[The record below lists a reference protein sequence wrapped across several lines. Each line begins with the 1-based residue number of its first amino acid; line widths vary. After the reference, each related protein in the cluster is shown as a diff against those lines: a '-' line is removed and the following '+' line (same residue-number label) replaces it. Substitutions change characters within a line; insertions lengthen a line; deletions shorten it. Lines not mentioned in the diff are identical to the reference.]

1 MTAHEP
7 TASEQTPSSSGP
19 ARGSASVRF
28 ERERGVTRVAT
39 RRGLAHVTVHLPAE
53 EEASARLALL
63 QALAGAGVPVFLV
76 KLAPDAL
83 SFAVRADV
91 VARCEE
97 LLAKQGGGARFTL
110 LRDLGLVTVL
120 AGAMRD
126 LSGVM
131 ARIYEALVQAGV
143 AVRQT
148 GDAYNAVI
156 LLVAGNEVDR
166 AARALRQTFALAE
179 EAEETDDAQEE
190 AGVPPRDGVPPR

>member
-7 TASEQTPSSSGP
+7 TPPEQTASSGPASSGP
-19 ARGSASVRF
+19 ARGSASVSF
-28 ERERGVTRVAT
+28 ERERGVTRVVT
-39 RRGLAHVTVHLPAE
+39 RRGLAHVTVHLPADN
-53 EEASARLALL
+53 EAGARLALL
-63 QALAGAGVPVFLV
+63 QALAQSGVPIFLV
-76 KLAPDAL
+76 KLAPGAL

-91 VARCEE
+91 VERCEE
-97 LLAKQGGGARFTL
+97 LLAGPNGVGPRFTL

-156 LLVAGNEVDR
+156 LLVAGSELDQ
-166 AARALRQTFALAE
+166 AARALRQAFALAVEDADE
-179 EAEETDDAQEE
+179 EAE
-190 AGVPPRDGVPPR
+190 GSPPL

>member
-7 TASEQTPSSSGP
+7 TTREQTASSGP
-19 ARGSASVRF
+19 ARGSASVSF

-39 RRGLAHVTVHLPAE
+39 RRGLAHVTVHLPAQ
-53 EEASARLALL
+53 EEAGARLAVL
-63 QALAGAGVPVFLV
+63 QALAQAGVPVFLV
-76 KLAPDAL
+76 KLAPGAL
-83 SFAVRADV
+83 SFAVRADA

-97 LLAKQGGGARFTL
+97 LLATGLWGGGAPRFTL

-156 LLVAGNEVDR
+156 LLVAGSELDQ
-166 AARALRQTFALAE
+166 AARVLRQTFALAAEDADDE
-179 EAEETDDAQEE
+179 EGDGPGEDL
-190 AGVPPRDGVPPR
+190 PPL